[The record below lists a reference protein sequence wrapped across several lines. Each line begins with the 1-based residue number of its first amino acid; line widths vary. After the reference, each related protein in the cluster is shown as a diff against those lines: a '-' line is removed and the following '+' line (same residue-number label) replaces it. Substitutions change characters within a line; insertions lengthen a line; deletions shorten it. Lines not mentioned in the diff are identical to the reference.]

1 MLNLG
6 QIVMEDVEIPEEN
19 LLPNVSGLKVKIEC
33 EVTSHVYDYHFCCFG
48 KFLF

>member
-1 MLNLG
+1 MEVMCCACDYHVLNLG

-33 EVTSHVYDYHFCCFG
+33 EVTSLV
-48 KFLF
+48 